1 MIEYF
6 QNIAYNS
13 EIPLLAS
20 FFLGI
25 ITAISPCPLATN
37 ISAIGFISKELE
49 NRNKVFIYGLFYTI
63 GRLVSYTVLGVVLIY
78 LLRQGSGIYK
88 INKFF
93 NSYGEY
99 FIGPLLLLIGF
110 FMLDVI
116 KIKFSLSRNTGR
128 LSEKLTKT
136 NQLNSFLMG
145 IVFALA
151 FCPYS
156 GVLYFGGLIPLSVA
170 SSGGYFLPAIFGI
183 ATGIPVIIFSWIL
196 AYSVSSIGKTYNNIK
211 VFELWFRRIVSII
224 FILIGL
230 YYIWIF
236 FIKNSIL

>member
-1 MIEYF
+1 MDLF

-13 EIPLLAS
+13 EIPILAA
-20 FFLGI
+20 FFLGL

-63 GRLVSYTVLGVVLIY
+63 GRLVSYTVLGVILIY

-99 FIGPLLLLIGF
+99 FIGPLLLFIGL

-116 KIKFSLSRNTGR
+116 KIKFSLRSNNGKI
-128 LSEKLTKT
+128 SEKLTKA
-136 NQLNSFLMG
+136 NNLNSFLMG
-145 IVFALA
+145 IIFALA

-170 SSGGYFLPAIFGI
+170 SSGGYFLPAVFAI

-196 AYSVSSIGKTYNNIK
+196 AYSVSSIGKTYNKIK
-211 VFELWFRRIVSII
+211 LFELWFRRFVSVT

-230 YYIWIF
+230 YYVWIF
-236 FIKNSIL
+236 FIKNLIL

>member
-1 MIEYF
+1 MIDLF

-13 EIPLLAS
+13 EIPILAA
-20 FFLGI
+20 FFLGL

-63 GRLVSYTVLGVVLIY
+63 GRLVSYTVLGVILIY

-99 FIGPLLLLIGF
+99 FIGPLLLFIGL

-116 KIKFSLSRNTGR
+116 KIKFSLRSNNGKI
-128 LSEKLTKT
+128 SEKLTKA
-136 NQLNSFLMG
+136 NNLNSFLMG
-145 IVFALA
+145 IIFALA

-156 GVLYFGGLIPLSVA
+156 GVLYL
-170 SSGGYFLPAIFGI
+170 
-183 ATGIPVIIFSWIL
+183 
-196 AYSVSSIGKTYNNIK
+196 
-211 VFELWFRRIVSII
+211 ED
-224 FILIGL
+224 
-230 YYIWIF
+230 
-236 FIKNSIL
+236 